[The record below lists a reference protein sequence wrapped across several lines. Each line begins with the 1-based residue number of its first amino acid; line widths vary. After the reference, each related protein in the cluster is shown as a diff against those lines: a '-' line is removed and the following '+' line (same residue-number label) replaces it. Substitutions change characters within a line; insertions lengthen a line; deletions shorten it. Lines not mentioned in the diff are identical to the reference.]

1 MKRSLSLAPLRNAPP
16 LAFEYDVETGAIS
29 GRDAALAADFIASAE
44 GARFVAIEPHPQGYH
59 LGPSPHSLADLA
71 AIFGRFYV
79 LPDWLEA
86 ERPIGDPG
94 LHPDE
99 CDVELIY

>member
-1 MKRSLSLAPLRNAPP
+1 MRRSISLAPLRNAPP

-29 GRDAALAADFIASAE
+29 GRDAVLVGDFIASAE
-44 GARFVAIEPHPQGYH
+44 NVRHVSIDPPPRSYK
-59 LGPSPHSLADLA
+59 LGPSPHSIADLA

-86 ERPIGDPG
+86 ERPRGGPEPEPEDGEIEP
-94 LHPDE
+94 
-99 CDVELIY
+99 IY